1 MRKWYLG
8 ILKKLNKR
16 EIDRISSTQVSF
28 EKEDLLN
35 YYRHLA
41 IICLDPKTSTRHRLL
56 NVTLATI
63 RVLER
68 SYDLASNENHQEIW
82 AQEETVQ

>member
-8 ILKKLNKR
+8 ILKKLCKR
-16 EIDRISSTQVSF
+16 EIDRINRTQPTID
-28 EKEDLLN
+28 KEDLLN

-41 IICLDPKTSTRHRLL
+41 IICLDPSSASRRALL

-63 RVLER
+63 KILER
-68 SYDLASNENHQEIW
+68 SYDLASDHNHSEVW
-82 AQEETVQ
+82 AQKDTIQ